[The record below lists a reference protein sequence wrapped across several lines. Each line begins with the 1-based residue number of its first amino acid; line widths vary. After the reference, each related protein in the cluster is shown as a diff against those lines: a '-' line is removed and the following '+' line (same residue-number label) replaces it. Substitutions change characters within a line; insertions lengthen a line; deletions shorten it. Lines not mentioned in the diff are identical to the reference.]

1 MKRSYPM
8 RSMTGYGKGLSRD
21 ENFEVSVEI
30 KSVNNRFL
38 DFNIR
43 LPKELN
49 YEEMAIRDFIKTKVL
64 RGKVNVFVNV
74 RENPQSENGLFV
86 NWQALKKNFNHLLAI
101 RDTLGIKDDVRL
113 EHLLSFPEVFNPDL
127 EEIAQEKLH
136 PLVFEALGQ
145 AMDEFLRMRE
155 AEGKNILDD
164 VRKRLQ
170 KIGRLTGEIEAL
182 APTNIQEEF
191 DRLYRNVVNLI
202 GEKKLDPNR
211 LEQEIALIS
220 DRVDITE
227 ELVRM
232 KSHLDLFEK
241 TLQTDGEVGKRL
253 NFILQEMNREANTMN
268 SKTTMLEIAHR
279 VIKIKE
285 EVEKLREQIQNVE

>member
-1 MKRSYPM
+1 M
-8 RSMTGYGKGLSRD
+8 RSMTGYGKGLGRD

-43 LPKELN
+43 LPKELSH
-49 YEEMAIRDFIKTKVL
+49 EEMAIRDFIKTKVL

-101 RDTLGIKDDVRL
+101 RDTLGIKDEVRL

-136 PLVFEALGQ
+136 PLVFAALGQ
-145 AMDEFLRMRE
+145 AMDEFMRMRE
-155 AEGKNILDD
+155 AEGENILRD
-164 VRKRLQ
+164 VRNRLQ
-170 KIGRLTGEIEAL
+170 KVAQITREIETL
-182 APTNIQEEF
+182 APVNLQNEF
-191 DRLYRNVVNLI
+191 DRLYKNVLQLI
-202 GEKKLDPNR
+202 GEKKLDRDR
-211 LEQEIALIS
+211 LEQEIAIIS